1 MAEKKV
7 YFLFLLVFFL
17 LFSHGDIMPREQ
29 QQHLQLKTS
38 DNGIVLIKQHE
49 GFSRVPYECPAAVVA
64 IGYGSTTYENGKQV
78 LLSDPPITE
87 AAADRLFRKKISK
100 YEKWVNKLVKTDI
113 NQNQFDALVSLSYNI
128 GFGSIK
134 RSRLLKLVNQNPNDP
149 QIAIEFLKWR
159 KANGKVTKGLE
170 TRRQKEVQLYFK
182 STY

>member
-1 MAEKKV
+1 MAEKV
-7 YFLFLLVFFL
+7 CVLFLLVFFL
-17 LFSHGDIMPREQ
+17 LFSHGDIVPREK

-38 DNGIVLIKQHE
+38 NNGIVLIKQHE
-49 GFSRVPYECPAAVVA
+49 GFSRVPYECPASVVA

-134 RSRLLKLVNQNPNDP
+134 RSRLLKLVNENPNDP
-149 QIAIEFLKWR
+149 QIAIEFLRWR
-159 KANGKVTKGLE
+159 KANGKVIKGLE
-170 TRRQKEVQLYFK
+170 TRRQKEVELYFK
-182 STY
+182 SIY

>member
-1 MAEKKV
+1 MIISTLIFIFSFSQIEKTP
-7 YFLFLLVFFL
+7 
-17 LFSHGDIMPREQ
+17 HQI
-29 QQHLQLKTS
+29 S
-38 DNGIVLIKQHE
+38 DNGLALIKNLE
-49 GFSRVPYECPAAVVA
+49 GYSDYPYACPAGAVA

-134 RSRLLKLVNQNPNDP
+134 RSRLLKLVNENPNDP

-159 KANGKVTKGLE
+159 KANGKVIKGLE
-170 TRRQKEVQLYFK
+170 TRRQKEVELYFK
-182 STY
+182 SIY